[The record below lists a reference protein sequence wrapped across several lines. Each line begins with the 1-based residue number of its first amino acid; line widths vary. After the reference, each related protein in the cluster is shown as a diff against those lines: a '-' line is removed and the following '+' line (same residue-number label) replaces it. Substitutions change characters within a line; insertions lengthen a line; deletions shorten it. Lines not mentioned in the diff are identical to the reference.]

1 MELAHIPLDQLKLTK
16 VNVRNGRKAPD
27 VSDILP
33 SIRERG
39 ILQPLLVRP
48 NGESYEIVAGRRR
61 FFAAQKALEETGDFA
76 PVPCAIMAKGDDAAA
91 IEASLLENEARIPMD
106 PMDRYEAFARLAKE
120 GRTLAEIA
128 DLFATTEA
136 FVRRTMALAN
146 LLPAIKRAY
155 RDDRIEHGTV
165 RLLTMPAR
173 QDVAL
178 PLDPWSRAD
187 MLNSA

>member
-1 MELAHIPLDQLKLTK
+1 MELAHIPLDQLKLNK
-16 VNVRNGRKAPD
+16 VNVRHGRKAPD

-48 NGESYEIVAGRRR
+48 NGPENGTMRFEVVAGRRR

-76 PVPCAIMAKGDDAAA
+76 PVPCAIMEKGDDAAA
-91 IEASLLENEARIPMD
+91 IEASLLENEARMPMD

-120 GRTLAEIA
+120 GRTLSEIA

-155 RDDRIEHGTV
+155 REDRIEHGTV
-165 RLLTMPAR
+165 RLLTMATKA
-173 QDVAL
+173 QQAEW
-178 PLDPWSRAD
+178 LD
-187 MLNSA
+187 LF